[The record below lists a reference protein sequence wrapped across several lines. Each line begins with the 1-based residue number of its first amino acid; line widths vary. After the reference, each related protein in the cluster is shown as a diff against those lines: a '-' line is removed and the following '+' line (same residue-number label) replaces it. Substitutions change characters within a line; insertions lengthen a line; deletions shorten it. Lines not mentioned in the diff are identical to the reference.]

1 MGTVTYAIGM
11 IAFGIAI
18 IWACFL
24 ATVFIVSFFRGLK
37 RARRARR
44 LAIEQIARDLKW
56 TKN

>member
-1 MGTVTYAIGM
+1 MLSVTYAIGM

-24 ATVFIVSFFRGLK
+24 STVFIVSFFRGLK
-37 RARRARR
+37 RLRRAR
-44 LAIEQIARDLKW
+44 IEQIARDLKW